1 MELEVTMKKDVK
13 STQEHVQALYDFLS
27 RHSRLCNAHAV
38 GYFTEDHWEHVIEEE
53 WRSQLLAV
61 EDGSDWVTE
70 LRVPA
75 GKRARE
81 WCVCVGGGQ
90 SLGQVGFFIY
100 MYMAMACASCKTT

>member
-81 WCVCVGGGQ
+81 WCVWGGRSIPRAG
-90 SLGQVGFFIY
+90 GFLHLHVHGHGLCL
-100 MYMAMACASCKTT
+100 M